1 MKPSKSI
8 KAKIFFLYII
18 LFGAVIFSGF
28 YIYKEAKKF
37 TIPEEHIVEENNKIF
52 LVSSAI
58 NNLYSSEAYGR
69 NAILTGSRNDINIYY
84 KELDTVVKQID
95 MIQSGVQDKTIVQK
109 LNKVKE
115 LLDKKKSSFENLIQ
129 ARKSIESQNDYT
141 QAFSEVHNIR
151 EEIEKNIQP
160 IVIQTRDKEKRSAWA
175 RLFKGDNTD
184 TIKTTVNY
192 PDISDSLINA
202 MERIFTNAQKKIDEQ
217 QKSLFLQEQRL
228 LLENK
233 NITNELREILE
244 NVEQNI
250 LTLSYQKINESKARI
265 STASID
271 IAYIGGSALLVVII
285 LGWIIIKDINQTQE
299 YRLALEKLNDEK
311 EVLLRSKTMLLAT
324 VTHDL
329 QTPLGSLIGFTDL
342 LDNTDL
348 KNKQKQY
355 VNNIKSSSQYIT
367 NLVNDLTD
375 FSKLENNKISI
386 QEKAFNFEELVKNTC
401 SLLVP
406 TAENKKIK
414 LKWEIAPDLNRH
426 FLSDPYRIK
435 QILTNLITNAIKFTK
450 NGGVYISA
458 FKKSDQIII
467 KVSDTGIGIAADQI
481 DNIFKEFKQANEGIE
496 KKFGGTGLGLNISKR
511 MIELLNGTIYVESQL
526 GDGSTFTIELPAK
539 ESDLSENSFSNKTD
553 FTESFKI
560 LKDKSIIVI
569 DDDKLQLQLMEEIL
583 VPIFK
588 NVTILNDS
596 TEIEGTLEE
605 KPCDLILSDIQ
616 MPKLDGFEMIEL
628 LKNNEKYKYIP
639 VIALSGKRDLTIEDY
654 QQAGFVS
661 AHQKPIQITELL
673 LLITSVLFP
682 DFKAKEIL
690 LQPKSVEE
698 LKTNQTYNTGS
709 LRQFIGD
716 DKDALQNLLAIFIE
730 STQEN
735 LLDIQYAKDDFDIVT
750 IGNIA
755 HKMLPMFKQLEINT
769 IVPRLE
775 ELEDHQLTFTSQKEL
790 EDHINLLL
798 TDIKTIISK
807 ITKENTD

>member
-1 MKPSKSI
+1 
-8 KAKIFFLYII
+8 
-18 LFGAVIFSGF
+18 
-28 YIYKEAKKF
+28 
-37 TIPEEHIVEENNKIF
+37 
-52 LVSSAI
+52 
-58 NNLYSSEAYGR
+58 
-69 NAILTGSRNDINIYY
+69 
-84 KELDTVVKQID
+84 
-95 MIQSGVQDKTIVQK
+95 
-109 LNKVKE
+109 
-115 LLDKKKSSFENLIQ
+115 
-129 ARKSIESQNDYT
+129 
-141 QAFSEVHNIR
+141 
-151 EEIEKNIQP
+151 
-160 IVIQTRDKEKRSAWA
+160 
-175 RLFKGDNTD
+175 
-184 TIKTTVNY
+184 
-192 PDISDSLINA
+192 
-202 MERIFTNAQKKIDEQ
+202 
-217 QKSLFLQEQRL
+217 
-228 LLENK
+228 
-233 NITNELREILE
+233 
-244 NVEQNI
+244 
-250 LTLSYQKINESKARI
+250 
-265 STASID
+265 
-271 IAYIGGSALLVVII
+271 
-285 LGWIIIKDINQTQE
+285 
-299 YRLALEKLNDEK
+299 
-311 EVLLRSKTMLLAT
+311 
-324 VTHDL
+324 
-329 QTPLGSLIGFTDL
+329 
-342 LDNTDL
+342 
-348 KNKQKQY
+348 
-355 VNNIKSSSQYIT
+355 
-367 NLVNDLTD
+367 
-375 FSKLENNKISI
+375 
-386 QEKAFNFEELVKNTC
+386 
-401 SLLVP
+401 
-406 TAENKKIK
+406 
-414 LKWEIAPDLNRH
+414 
-426 FLSDPYRIK
+426 LSDPYRIK
-435 QILTNLITNAIKFTK
+435 QILTNLITNAIKFTQ